1 MVSLGTTTKTK
12 AVALAASAALAAG
25 SIVATASTA
34 TAAPGDVTQFP
45 LGDSTNGIAE
55 GPAGNLWVTVENGVI
70 AKVALDGTSIGYQ
83 TNTNPGA
90 IAAGPDGY
98 MWFTDKARAQIG
110 KISPEGAVQL
120 YSNNSTNRAEDIT
133 LGLDGNM
140 WFTVPDAQQVGKI
153 TSGGAVTLYNTGG
166 IDMDWIT
173 PGPEGSNRVYVAS
186 ASQNKLG
193 IVTSNGTF
201 SEIDGPLGGQDAFD
215 IQLINDQVWFTSGN
229 AVIASLTRLVN
240 DRGFTQVSNP
250 TLGNPLA
257 IGIGAG
263 GTMWTANFAPAA
275 TSHVTTGGDVVA
287 TYSLPNP
294 AKGLL
299 QAKDGNVWAI
309 IDDGVTR
316 VLTGVVPTSSAAPAI
331 NYPSAA
337 IEPPVP
343 PAAGTPMTATNGS
356 WNYLPTS
363 YAYQWQACTTAETST
378 CADIAG
384 ATGQSYTVATTDVG
398 KYIRVGVTA
407 SNLNGVS
414 QPAYSALVVT
424 GAAPAPAPV
433 PDPTPA
439 PATGAFA
446 SIGNG
451 VTMELDAPL
460 RQKRKQR
467 KTYDV
472 VFTADDVQGTV
483 TFEFRK
489 NRKNDSDRVTTRTV
503 VVEDGVAE
511 YRWRVPKNWP
521 RKGRTTVTA
530 TFIPAAGSPYQA
542 AETRDRVRIRK

>member
-1 MVSLGTTTKTK
+1 MIRNGTRSANK
-12 AVALAASAALAAG
+12 AIALAASAALAAG

-70 AKVALDGTSIGYQ
+70 AKVALNGTSIGYQ
-83 TNTNPGA
+83 TNTDPGA

-98 MWFTDKARAQIG
+98 MWFTDRARAQIG

-120 YSNNSTNRAEDIT
+120 YSNNSTNRAEDIA

-173 PGPEGSNRVYVAS
+173 PGPAGSNRVYVAS
-186 ASQNKLG
+186 NSQNKLG

-201 SEIDGPLGGQDAFD
+201 SEIDGPRGGQDVFD
-215 IQLINDQVWFTSGN
+215 IQLINDQVWFTSSNG
-229 AVIASLTRLVN
+229 AIASLTRLVA
-240 DRGFTQVSNP
+240 DSSFVQVSNAA
-250 TLGNPLA
+250 LGNPTH
-257 IGIGAG
+257 IGVGAG

-287 TYSLPNP
+287 TYPLPNP

-309 IDDGVTR
+309 IDAGVTR
-316 VLTGVVPTSSAAPAI
+316 VLTGVVPTSSAAPAV

-356 WNYLPTS
+356 WNYMPTS
-363 YAYQWQACTTAETST
+363 YTYQWQACTTTDSST
-378 CADIAG
+378 CTDIPG
-384 ATGQSYTVATTDVG
+384 ATAQAYTVATTDVG
-398 KYIRVGVTA
+398 KYIRVGVKA
-407 SNLNGVS
+407 SNLNGPS
-414 QPAYSALVVT
+414 EAAYSGAVAT
-424 GAAPAPAPV
+424 GAAPAPAPS
-433 PDPTPA
+433 PNPNPA
-439 PATGAFA
+439 PATGAEA
-446 SIGNG
+446 LIGNG
-451 VTMELDAPL
+451 VMMELDAPVK
-460 RQKRKQR
+460 QKRKQR
-467 KTYDV
+467 KTYEV
-472 VFTADDVQGTV
+472 YFTATDVQGAV
-483 TFEFRK
+483 VFEFSK
-489 NRKNDSDRVTTRTV
+489 GSRTKTKTIAIQ
-503 VVEDGVAE
+503 DGIAE
-511 YRWRVPKNWP
+511 YRWKTPRNW

-530 TFIPAAGSPYQA
+530 TFVPSAGSPYTA
-542 AETRDRVRIRK
+542 AEVRDRVRIRK

>member
-1 MVSLGTTTKTK
+1 MIRNGTRSANK
-12 AVALAASAALAAG
+12 AIALAASAALAAG

-83 TNTNPGA
+83 TNTDPGA

-98 MWFTDKARAQIG
+98 MWFTDRARAQIG

-120 YSNNSTNRAEDIT
+120 YSNNATNRAEDIA

-173 PGPEGSNRVYVAS
+173 PGPAGSNRVYVAS
-186 ASQNKLG
+186 NSQNKLG

-201 SEIDGPLGGQDAFD
+201 SEIDGPRGGQDVFD
-215 IQLINDQVWFTSGN
+215 IQLINDQVWFTSSNG
-229 AVIASLTRLVN
+229 VIASLTRLVA
-240 DRGFTQVSNP
+240 DSSFVQVSNAA
-250 TLGNPLA
+250 LGNPTH
-257 IGIGAG
+257 IGVGAG

-287 TYSLPNP
+287 TYPLPNP

-309 IDDGVTR
+309 IDAGVTR
-316 VLTGVVPTSSAAPAI
+316 VLTGVVPTSSAAPAV

-356 WNYLPTS
+356 WNYMPTS
-363 YAYQWQACTTAETST
+363 YTYQWQACTTTDSST
-378 CADIAG
+378 CTDIPG

-407 SNLNGVS
+407 TNLNGAS
-414 QPAYSALVVT
+414 QPAYSGQVGT
-424 GAAPAPAPV
+424 GNAV
-433 PDPTPA
+433 PPTPTPTPPQ
-439 PATGAFA
+439 PATGAEA
-446 SIGNG
+446 AIGNG
-451 VTMELDAPL
+451 VLMELDAPSK
-460 RQKRKQR
+460 QKRGKR
-467 KTYDV
+467 AWYEVDFSAT
-472 VFTADDVQGTV
+472 DVQGTV
-483 TFEFRK
+483 VFEFAKGSRTK
-489 NRKNDSDRVTTRTV
+489 TKTVT
-503 VVEDGVAE
+503 VEDGLAE
-511 YRWRVPKNWP
+511 YRWKTPKKW

-530 TFIPAAGSPYQA
+530 TFVPSAGSPYSA
-542 AETRDRVRIRK
+542 AEVRDRVRIR